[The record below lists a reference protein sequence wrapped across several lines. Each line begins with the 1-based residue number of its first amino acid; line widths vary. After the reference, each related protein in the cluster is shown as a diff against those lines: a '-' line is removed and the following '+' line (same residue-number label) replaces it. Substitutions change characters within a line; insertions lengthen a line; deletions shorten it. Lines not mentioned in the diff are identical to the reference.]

1 MAKPLVVVESPA
13 KAKTISKFLGNGYDV
28 RASVG
33 HVADLPSKGLAVD
46 VDNGFKPTYE
56 LTERGKQVIKDL
68 KVLMKDA
75 SELYLATDEDREG
88 EAISWHLLEYLKPKV
103 PVKRMVF
110 HEITKAAIDNAVDNP
125 RALDYG
131 LVDAAETR
139 RILDRLYGYE
149 VSPVLWRRV
158 NRGLSAGRVQSP
170 TIRLIVERERERIA
184 FVSAGYWDLEL
195 VTATLPSF
203 GATLVGLDGTR
214 TATGKD
220 FTSGGI
226 AKAGVVVVDEALA
239 RRLTT
244 GLSSATVT
252 VRSVEEKP
260 YRSSP
265 KAPFMTST
273 LQQEGGRKLRLGA
286 AQVMRVAQ
294 GLYERGFI
302 TYMRTDSVA
311 LSAEAMSA
319 IRTEVGR
326 SYGQQFLSKAPRQFT
341 SKSRNAQ
348 EAHEAIRPSTPLRAP
363 DQVASELNPQELGL
377 YRLIWQRT
385 LASQMAD
392 AVGTT
397 VSVRLAAKAGPPAN
411 GQDCDFG
418 ASGTTI
424 TFAGYRQV
432 YVESTDDEAADE
444 EKEALLPALTVGQV
458 VPVRSITPNGH
469 ATTPPARYTE
479 ASIVKRLEELGI
491 GRPSTWASIIQT
503 VQDRGYVWKK
513 GQALVPTWTAFAVVG
528 LLEKHFEGLVDYA
541 FTARIEEDLDAIAR
555 SEQLKDEWLRRFYFG
570 DDNDEQLPGLK
581 RLVTENLD
589 EIDAASINTFPIGL
603 DPDGVEIVAKPGKYG
618 PYVKRGEDTASVPED
633 MAPDELTVAEAL
645 RLLAQPK
652 SDAPIGEI
660 DGFPVFAKSGRY
672 GPYVQWGSA
681 DNLPPG
687 LEKPKMAS
695 LFKTMTL
702 ERITVGD
709 ASDLLKL
716 PRSLG
721 VDPADGVEIVANN
734 GRYGPYVQKGKDFR
748 NITSEEQLLEITLPQ
763 ALQIFAM
770 PKTFK
775 RGGQSLAA
783 KGPLR
788 EFGNDPV
795 SDRPVVAK
803 DGKFGVYVTDGET
816 NASLSKGDRLDAMAN
831 ERAYELLA
839 IRREAIIEKGGAPA
853 RKASAAK
860 KTAAKKVAAARKT
873 EPNKSGAKKAPAKK
887 APAKKAPAKKAPAKK
902 VPATQP

>member
-1 MAKPLVVVESPA
+1 MARPLVIVESPA
-13 KAKTISKFLGNGYDV
+13 KAKTISKFLGSAYDV

-170 TIRLIVERERERIA
+170 TIRLVVERERERIA
-184 FVSAGYWDLEL
+184 FVSAGYWDLEM
-195 VTATLPSF
+195 VTGTQPSF
-203 GATLVGLDGTR
+203 NATLVALDGTKV
-214 TATGKD
+214 ATGKD
-220 FTSGGI
+220 FTSNGVP
-226 AKAGVVVVDEALA
+226 KKGVVVVDEARA
-239 RRLTT
+239 HALTD
-244 GLSSATVT
+244 GLGSATVT
-252 VRSVEEKP
+252 VRSVENKP

-311 LSAEAMSA
+311 LSDEAMGA
-319 IRTEVGR
+319 IRAEVAR
-326 SYGQQFLSKAPRQFT
+326 SYGQQFLSNGPRQFT

-348 EAHEAIRPSTPLRAP
+348 EAHEAIRPTTPLRAP
-363 DQVASELNPQELGL
+363 DQVSNEMNGQELAL
-377 YRLIWQRT
+377 YRMIWQRT

-392 AVGTT
+392 ATGTT
-397 VSVRLAAKAGPPAN
+397 VSVRLAAKATTPAN
-411 GQDCDFG
+411 GEDCEFA

-424 TFAGYRQV
+424 TFPGYRQV
-432 YVESTDDEAADE
+432 YVESTDEDAAADE
-444 EKEALLPALTVGQV
+444 EKEALLPLLIVDQIV
-458 VPVRSITPNGH
+458 DVRSITPNGH
-469 ATTPPARYTE
+469 STSPPARYTE

-528 LLEKHFEGLVDYA
+528 LLEQHFGGLVDYA

-555 SEQLKDEWLRRFYFG
+555 NEQAKDKWLHRFYFG
-570 DDNDEQLPGLK
+570 DENDEQLPGLK

-589 EIDAASINTFPIGL
+589 EIDAAAINTFPIGL

-618 PYVKRGEDTASVPED
+618 PYVKRGDDTASVPED

-652 SDAPIGEI
+652 SDTPIGEI
-660 DGFPVFAKSGRY
+660 DGFPVFAKNGRY
-672 GPYVQWGSA
+672 GPYVQWGA
-681 DNLPPG
+681 PDNLPPG

-702 ERITVGD
+702 ERVSVSD
-709 ASDLLKL
+709 ATDLLRL
-716 PRSLG
+716 PRTIG
-721 VDPADGVEIVANN
+721 VDPADGVEILANN
-734 GRYGPYVQKGKDFR
+734 GRYGPYVQKGKDYR
-748 NITSEEQLLEITLPQ
+748 NISTEEQLLEITLPQ
-763 ALQIFAM
+763 ALEIFSM
-770 PKTFK
+770 PKVFK
-775 RGGQSLAA
+775 RGGQSMAA

-795 SDRPVVAK
+795 SGRPVVAK

-816 NASLSKGDRLDAMAN
+816 NASLSKGDRLDAMPN
-831 ERAYELLA
+831 ERAYELLV
-839 IRREAIIEKGGAPA
+839 IRREAIIEKGGLPAKKATATKRAAAKKAAPA
-853 RKASAAK
+853 KKSAAK
-860 KTAAKKVAAARKT
+860 R
-873 EPNKSGAKKAPAKK
+873 APAKK
-887 APAKKAPAKKAPAKK
+887 AAAKK
-902 VPATQP
+902 